1 MSFQNALDKKRIME
15 RISRINQNVRKNM
28 VFSSIIIIIAISGL
42 IIIESRKPVWAM
54 GETHSARIS
63 R

>member
-1 MSFQNALDKKRIME
+1 MIL
-15 RISRINQNVRKNM
+15 
-28 VFSSIIIIIAISGL
+28 SSIIIIIAISGL
-42 IIIESRKPVWAM
+42 IIIESREPVWAM